1 MLTKI
6 DKSLQTAKPIW
17 LEPSNGG
24 WPIADFSRIIPGDIF
39 KDMLA
44 KSDRIR
50 VESIARKASMF
61 SLKDNIRGG
70 MMVPHLHVGNEIV
83 LLDKPTLKKYF
94 QAVAEAVDKI
104 EDINDVG
111 AYIRF

>member
-1 MLTKI
+1 MATKI
-6 DKSLQTAKPIW
+6 DKLSYTTKPVW

-24 WPIADFSRIIPGDIF
+24 WPIADFSRIIPADMFKNIF
-39 KDMLA
+39 A

-50 VESIARKASMF
+50 VESVARKASMF

-70 MMVPHLHVGNEIV
+70 MMVPHLHVGNEII

>member
-1 MLTKI
+1 MATKI
-6 DKSLQTAKPIW
+6 DKLSYATKPIW
-17 LEPSNGG
+17 LEPSRGG
-24 WPIADFSRIIPGDIF
+24 WPIADFSRIIPTDKF
-39 KDMLA
+39 KEILA

-50 VESIARKASMF
+50 VESVTRKASMF

-70 MMVPHLHVGNEIV
+70 MMVPHLHVGDEII

>member
-1 MLTKI
+1 MATKI
-6 DKSLQTAKPIW
+6 DKLSYTTKPIW
-17 LEPSNGG
+17 LEPSRGG
-24 WPIADFSRIIPGDIF
+24 WPIPDFSRIIPADKFRDI
-39 KDMLA
+39 LA

-50 VESIARKASMF
+50 IKSFTRKASVF
-61 SLKDNIRGG
+61 SLKDGLRGG
-70 MMVPHLHVGNEIV
+70 MVIPHLHVGNEIV
-83 LLDKPTLKKYF
+83 LLDRSTLKKYF